1 MQVGFIGLGTM
12 GAGMA
17 ANLQKAGYAL
27 IVHDARREAA
37 ARHTA
42 AGARWAETPREI
54 AAATEVMFTSLPGPP
69 EVEAVALGR
78 DGLLAGIRKGTA
90 YFDLSTNSRSLVQK
104 IHAAFAEKGAHMLDA
119 PVSGGP
125 RGAATGK
132 PPLWIGGARG
142 LFERYK
148 PGPAAHG
155 DQA

>member
-12 GAGMA
+12 GASMA

-42 AGARWAETPREI
+42 AGARWAETPREV

-78 DGLLAGIRKGTA
+78 DGLLAGVRKGAA
-90 YFDLSTNSRSLVQK
+90 YFDLSTNARSVVQK
-104 IHAAFAEKGAHMLDA
+104 IHAAFAGVEIDSSSTFCSVTL
-119 PVSGGP
+119 SSL
-125 RGAATGK
+125 AAFTSIRNATTPIK
-132 PPLWIGGARG
+132 TFVAAAIQIVARTP
-142 LFERYK
+142 K
-148 PGPAAHG
+148 
-155 DQA
+155 